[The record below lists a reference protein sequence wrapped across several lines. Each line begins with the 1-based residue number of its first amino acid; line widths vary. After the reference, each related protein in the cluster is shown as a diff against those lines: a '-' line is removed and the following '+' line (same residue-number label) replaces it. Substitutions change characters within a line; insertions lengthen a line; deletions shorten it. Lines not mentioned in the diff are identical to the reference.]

1 MSDAAEF
8 AIRAAAFWRERG
20 GRMTPVREML
30 CRAIEHSEGAFVAD
44 ELLERARKLDRGISS
59 ASVYRALSDL
69 VEAGLLRE
77 IRGPRDQRS
86 FVRAGTPQAKVGHVV
101 CTDCHRVI
109 PLEDECVPLRE
120 AAMLKRMGFAAGG
133 MHLRIEA
140 ACESMKRCGTCE
152 KRCPSPDSE

>member
-1 MSDAAEF
+1 MNEASDF
-8 AIRAAAFWRERG
+8 ATRAAAFWRDRG
-20 GRMTPVREML
+20 GRMTPVREVL
-30 CRAIEHSEGAFVAD
+30 CRAIVASEKAFVAE
-44 ELLERARKLDRGISS
+44 ELLERARKLDRGISC

-86 FVRAGTPQAKVGHVV
+86 FVAAGLPQAPVGHVV
-101 CTDCHRVI
+101 CSDCRRVI

-120 AAMLKRMGFAAGG
+120 AAMLKRMGFASGG

-140 ACESMKRCGTCE
+140 SCESMKRCGTCE
-152 KRCPSPDSE
+152 NQAAATGTE